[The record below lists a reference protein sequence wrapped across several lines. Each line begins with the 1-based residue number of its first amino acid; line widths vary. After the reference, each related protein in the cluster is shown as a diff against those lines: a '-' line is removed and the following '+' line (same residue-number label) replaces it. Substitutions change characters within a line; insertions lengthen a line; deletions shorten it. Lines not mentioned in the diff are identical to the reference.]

1 MNKND
6 YRGLM
11 EHDVILNNFVT
22 AIIEM
27 KVDALNY
34 GTNGINN
41 GTGRELRENYYNIA
55 DAWLKNYF
63 DNFSDMD
70 YESFKKQVVKYN
82 RRPHPNTLNK
92 RG

>member
-1 MNKND
+1 MNEND
-6 YRGLM
+6 YMGLL

-22 AIIEM
+22 AIIEI

-34 GTNGINN
+34 GHAGINS
-41 GTGRELRENYYNIA
+41 GTGKELREYYYYVA
-55 DAWLKNYF
+55 DAWLENYF

-70 YESFKKQVVKYN
+70 YESFKRRVVKYN
-82 RRPHPNTLNK
+82 KRPLQNKLNN

>member
-1 MNKND
+1 MNKKH
-6 YRGLM
+6 YEGLL
-11 EHDVILNNFVT
+11 EHDIILNNFVT
-22 AIIEM
+22 AIIKI

-34 GTNGINN
+34 GHAGMNN
-41 GTGRELRENYYNIA
+41 GTGKELKEYYYNIA

-70 YESFKKQVVKYN
+70 YETFKRKVVKCN
-82 RRPHPNTLNK
+82 KRPLQNTLNK

>member
-6 YRGLM
+6 YAGLL
-11 EHDVILNNFVT
+11 EHDVILNNFIT

-34 GTNGINN
+34 GHAGINN
-41 GTGRELRENYYNIA
+41 GTGKELREYYYNVA
-55 DAWLKNYF
+55 DSWLENYF
-63 DNFSDMD
+63 DNFSEMD
-70 YESFKKQVVKYN
+70 YESFKRRVVKHHK
-82 RRPHPNTLNK
+82 RPLQNTLKK

>member
-6 YRGLM
+6 YAGLL
-11 EHDVILNNFVT
+11 EHDAILNNFVT

-34 GTNGINN
+34 GHSGINN
-41 GTGRELRENYYNIA
+41 GTGNELKEYYYYIA
-55 DAWLKNYF
+55 DEWLQNYF

-70 YESFKKQVVKYN
+70 YESFKRRVLKYN
-82 RRPHPNTLNK
+82 RRPLQNTLNK

>member
-6 YRGLM
+6 YMGLL

-22 AIIEM
+22 AIIEI

-34 GTNGINN
+34 GHAGINN
-41 GTGRELRENYYNIA
+41 GTGKELREYYYNIA
-55 DAWLKNYF
+55 DAWLQNYF

-70 YESFKKQVVKYN
+70 YESFKQRVVKYH
-82 RRPHPNTLNK
+82 RRPLQNTLNK

>member
-11 EHDVILNNFVT
+11 EYDVILNNFVT

-34 GTNGINN
+34 GMNGINN
-41 GTGRELRENYYNIA
+41 GTGRELREYYYNIA

-82 RRPHPNTLNK
+82 RRPRPNALNK
-92 RG
+92 WG

>member
-6 YRGLM
+6 YAGLW

-22 AIIEM
+22 AIIEV

-34 GTNGINN
+34 GKAGINN
-41 GTGRELRENYYNIA
+41 GTGKELREYYYNIA

-63 DNFSDMD
+63 DNFSTMD
-70 YESFKKQVVKYN
+70 YESFKRQVMKYKK
-82 RRPHPNTLNK
+82 RPLQNTLNK

>member
-6 YRGLM
+6 YAGLL

-22 AIIEM
+22 AIIEI

-34 GTNGINN
+34 GHAGINN
-41 GTGRELRENYYNIA
+41 RTGKELKEYYYNIA
-55 DAWLKNYF
+55 DAWLQNYF
-63 DNFSDMD
+63 NEFSDMD
-70 YESFKKQVVKYN
+70 YESFKRRVVKYH
-82 RRPHPNTLNK
+82 RRPLQNTLNK